1 MCPVVCYNEEEMVAT
16 GNISA
21 VATEKSS
28 AVATGKVLETGCFD
42 SNPRVK
48 LLQSLTTWIE
58 ISEIKKNINFFRQNE
73 MKDEMLMKRS
83 LGRSLT

>member
-16 GNISA
+16 GNM
-21 VATEKSS
+21 S

-58 ISEIKKNINFFRQNE
+58 ISEINIKISNSP
-73 MKDEMLMKRS
+73 DERK
-83 LGRSLT
+83 

>member
-1 MCPVVCYNEEEMVAT
+1 MCPVVCYNEEEVVAT
-16 GNISA
+16 GNTSA

-28 AVATGKVLETGCFD
+28 PVATGKVLETGCFD

-58 ISEIKKNINFFRQNE
+58 ISEINIKISNSP
-73 MKDEMLMKRS
+73 DERK
-83 LGRSLT
+83 

>member
-21 VATEKSS
+21 VATEKSSAVATGKSS

-58 ISEIKKNINFFRQNE
+58 I
-73 MKDEMLMKRS
+73 
-83 LGRSLT
+83 